1 MSKTGKAEG
10 REGGGEYGGGERV
23 GAIREKRN
31 AMLATQMQGKMVSVL
46 HKKYALGLGVAKFL
60 PLPSMED
67 SADGIVGLFPEC
79 DIPYL

>member
-1 MSKTGKAEG
+1 MSTTGKAEG

-46 HKKYALGLGVAKFL
+46 HKKYALGLGVAKLF
-60 PLPSMED
+60 PLHLTGD
-67 SADGIVGLFPEC
+67 STDGIIGLFPAS
-79 DIPYL
+79 L